1 MLNREV
7 KIRNKKFAINREMF
21 IARGLI
27 ETGFREIQRLDG
39 ANDLN
44 FVPLLLISNG
54 YERLLK
60 CILFI
65 CQKNEDWVYNG
76 KRYDQMGNAGHD
88 VGMLLNDVL
97 SLKAIDE
104 YSRSSEAAEKDINYI
119 KNDEYLKRLLGILT
133 EFGIGSRY
141 YNLNVILR
149 EEPVGLDPEEEF
161 ERIGTTDG
169 EYGNDVDEIIAQIN
183 KDMVRAFEK
192 LTRALG
198 RILTL
203 GKLDRYAKVMGNVL
217 YDFLVISDEE
227 LGEKNH

>member
-1 MLNREV
+1 
-7 KIRNKKFAINREMF
+7 
-21 IARGLI
+21 
-27 ETGFREIQRLDG
+27 
-39 ANDLN
+39 
-44 FVPLLLISNG
+44 
-54 YERLLK
+54 
-60 CILFI
+60 
-65 CQKNEDWVYNG
+65 
-76 KRYDQMGNAGHD
+76 MGNAGHD